1 MFKFLKKPMGNSN
14 SKSSFYTYL
23 LRKPRHDHNQ
33 NPVAYLRRWHVTCT
47 VGFLLFLT
55 TTYVLWPSDP
65 ALKIVG
71 LKLKRIKV
79 HPLPHIT
86 VDISMLLTVRVHN
99 AGVYSLDFGGV
110 DVAVSYRGKRLGHVI
125 SEHGHVSARGSSY
138 VDADV
143 EFAGIAVVPEM
154 MLFLE
159 DLAKGAIPFFTVS
172 QVNGQMGL
180 AFFHF
185 PIQAKLSCEV
195 LVSTVN
201 QTIIHQHCLHEG
213 HIGKKL

>member
-1 MFKFLKKPMGNSN
+1 
-14 SKSSFYTYL
+14 
-23 LRKPRHDHNQ
+23 
-33 NPVAYLRRWHVTCT
+33 
-47 VGFLLFLT
+47 
-55 TTYVLWPSDP
+55 
-65 ALKIVG
+65 
-71 LKLKRIKV
+71 
-79 HPLPHIT
+79 
-86 VDISMLLTVRVHN
+86 MLLTVRVHN

-110 DVAVSYRGKRLGHVI
+110 DVAVSYRGKKLGHVI